1 MVSAEEPAGLR
12 TAKFRRYTLSFDN
25 VLYFALLLA
34 CRSHRMRAGKPALAA
49 SERDT
54 AGPAGPW
61 QD

>member
-1 MVSAEEPAGLR
+1 MASAEEPAGLR

-25 VLYFALLLA
+25 VRCFALLLA
-34 CRSHRMRAGKPALAA
+34 CRWHRTRAGKPALAA

-54 AGPAGPW
+54 AGPASRL